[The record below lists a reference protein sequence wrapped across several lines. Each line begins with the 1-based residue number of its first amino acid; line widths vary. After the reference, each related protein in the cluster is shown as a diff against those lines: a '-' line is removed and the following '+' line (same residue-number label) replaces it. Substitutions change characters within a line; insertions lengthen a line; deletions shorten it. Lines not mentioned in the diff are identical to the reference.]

1 MESIFSDE
9 CTAAGSA
16 FDLPPCNCLGA
27 AKPAAFDDR
36 PVISIVLGDFLSAAV
51 DARLLKTVVEEI
63 LGFPARLVS
72 YAGDYH
78 STWAALASG
87 EAHIWPE
94 VWRTEEDG
102 EYYTEY
108 VIRRRSVGTAGAL
121 GIIGRNGCADFAQP
135 VWHGT
140 VLGVRASATSVF
152 DRWYTQDADVE
163 KWPALAGW
171 RGLRDAAIA
180 DYVGNELVAYDAGWG
195 PTTLIMQKLNV
206 AVAVKYYG
214 VDADAHIAQRL
225 AEELPTLFF
234 LWSPHPFLEK
244 YSLNRVSLP
253 EMTNLGQYASG
264 YTDYPP
270 DILEKVFALELGTV
284 APLVLEMYTRFQLT
298 VRPPARPSLPPARD
312 QTSICAAFCCCF
324 NVRRNRR
331 CRTSSSRKSWLPCL
345 TTADRSS
352 RACAHG

>member
-1 MESIFSDE
+1 VESIFFDE

-16 FDLPPCNCLGA
+16 FDLPPCNCLGD

-36 PVISIVLGDFLSAAV
+36 PVITIVLGDFLSAAV

-72 YAGDYH
+72 YAGDCQ

-140 VLGVRASATSVF
+140 VLGGACQRNLSV
-152 DRWYTQDADVE
+152 
-163 KWPALAGW
+163 
-171 RGLRDAAIA
+171 
-180 DYVGNELVAYDAGWG
+180 
-195 PTTLIMQKLNV
+195 
-206 AVAVKYYG
+206 
-214 VDADAHIAQRL
+214 
-225 AEELPTLFF
+225 
-234 LWSPHPFLEK
+234 
-244 YSLNRVSLP
+244 
-253 EMTNLGQYASG
+253 
-264 YTDYPP
+264 
-270 DILEKVFALELGTV
+270 
-284 APLVLEMYTRFQLT
+284 
-298 VRPPARPSLPPARD
+298 
-312 QTSICAAFCCCF
+312 
-324 NVRRNRR
+324 
-331 CRTSSSRKSWLPCL
+331 
-345 TTADRSS
+345 
-352 RACAHG
+352 